1 MKVKQLFLLFFAAAF
16 LLASCHKK
24 SDDPQTAANYSKG
37 VFVVNEGPW
46 GGSGTISWYNPATGE
61 VQDSIYEKANNG
73 ARLGQFVQSL
83 SFHNGKGYIVV
94 NGANRVVVVDPET
107 FKYIDTIGGLELP
120 RYFLPISN
128 DIAYISQ
135 WGADGISGS
144 VARIDLNTNKILKTT
159 PTGSGP
165 EKMVFLEQSRYLF
178 VANSG
183 GYGVDSAVASIA
195 VDNNDQLVSRH
206 VIPGQKNPCCLTV
219 SDQNGFNP
227 WYVLCKGDWA
237 DATSEGWLGLGFIT
251 PIVGTA
257 APKGSDDLV
266 MTASALYFSSG
277 AAIYGSVG
285 GTITK
290 LFDQAAY
297 GLNVEPS
304 SGNFFC
310 ADAKDFNSAGEVV
323 IRKPDGTIVG
333 SFRAGIV
340 PGEIVI
346 VE

>member
-1 MKVKQLFLLFFAAAF
+1 MKVKQFFSLFFAALW
-16 LLASCHKK
+16 LLSSCNK
-24 SDDPQTAANYSKG
+24 STDSPKSGSDYSKG
-37 VFVVNEGPW
+37 VFVVNEGPF

-94 NGANRVVVVDPET
+94 NGANRIVVVDPET
-107 FKYIDTIGGLELP
+107 FTYLDTIGGLALP

-128 DIAYISQ
+128 DIAYVSQ
-135 WGADGISGS
+135 WGADGVTGS
-144 VARIDLNTNKILKTT
+144 VARIDLNTNKVVNTT
-159 PTGSGP
+159 LVGSGP

-183 GYGVDSAVASIA
+183 GYGVDSTVASIA

-219 SDQNGFNP
+219 HSQSGFNP
-227 WYVLCKGDWA
+227 WYVMCKGYWND
-237 DATSEGWLGLGFIT
+237 TSEGWLGLGFIN
-251 PIVGTA
+251 PITGISV
-257 APKGSDDLV
+257 PKGSDDLV
-266 MTASALYFSSG
+266 VTASAYYFTSG
-277 AAIYGSVG
+277 TAIYSNVNGAM
-285 GTITK
+285 TK
-290 LFDQAAY
+290 LFDQPAY

-304 SGNFFC
+304 TGNLFC
-310 ADAKDFNSAGEVV
+310 ADAKDFSSAGEVV
-323 IRKPDGTIVG
+323 VRKTDGTVVR
-333 SFRAGIV
+333 SFRAGV
-340 PGEIVI
+340 APGEIVF